1 MKKRSKSNFK
11 WKPMSNKQ
19 LKVFTWWN
27 NNSPMKDRDGIIAD
41 GAVRS
46 GKTVSMAPS
55 FVMWAMEEYDEC
67 DFAIC
72 GKTIGSLNRNVIN
85 TLKKQLRSLKYRY
98 EHKRSENLLIV
109 KKNGKTNYFYLFGG
123 KDESSQDLI
132 QGMTLAGIFFDEVA
146 LMPQSFVDQGIA
158 RLSVEGAKFWFNCN
172 PKNPKHW
179 FKLEYVDKI
188 KEKNILY
195 LHFTM
200 DDNLTLSEAVKER
213 YKRMFTGVFYKR
225 NILGL
230 WVAAEGL
237 IFQQIADD
245 YERFITAT
253 IQYNSIIS
261 LGIDW
266 GGNKSK
272 HSITATKISRDF
284 SSIQV
289 LKASTMKATGTNTK
303 QVFRWIINFI
313 KEIQDKYGTVS
324 FIFADSAEQVL
335 NNSLNGELRANK
347 INLIVQDSLKIEIKN
362 RIELWNRLLNL
373 DKMSFIENQCQSLI
387 EALQTALYDED
398 AKDDRWIDDGETSD
412 IDSLDSFDY
421 SFEYWFEEI
430 SYCLGKVA

>member
-1 MKKRSKSNFK
+1 MIITE
-11 WKPMSNKQ
+11 KQ
-19 LKVFTWWN
+19 KEFIRNATHRYNLK
-27 NNSPMKDRDGIIAD
+27 I
-41 GAVRS
+41 GARR
-46 GKTVSMAPS
+46 
-55 FVMWAMEEYDEC
+55 
-67 DFAIC
+67 C
-72 GKTIGSLNRNVIN
+72 GKTYLDILFTIPNRLLERKGLDGLNVIFGVSKGTIERNVLQPLREIYGKDLVGFIN
-85 TLKKQLRSLKYRY
+85 SQNIAILFEQEVYCLGTEKISQVSKIQGTSIKYAYGDEMAKWNKEVFIMIQASLDKPYSCLDGALNPENKNHWLKKDFLDVIEEKGLDVYTQYYTIFDNPFLPKGFV
-98 EHKRSENLLIV
+98 ENLC
-109 KKNGKTNYFYLFGG
+109 KEY
-123 KDESSQDLI
+123 
-132 QGMTLAGIFFDEVA
+132 QGTVYYN
-146 LMPQSFVDQGIA
+146 
-158 RLSVEGAKFWFNCN
+158 RL
-172 PKNPKHW
+172 
-179 FKLEYVDKI
+179 
-188 KEKNILY
+188 
-195 LHFTM
+195 
-200 DDNLTLSEAVKER
+200 
-213 YKRMFTGVFYKR
+213 
-225 NILGL
+225 ILGQ
-230 WVAAEGL
+230 WCDAEGL
-237 IFQQIADD
+237 IFQQIAND
-245 YERFITAT
+245 YKRYITT
-253 IQYNSIIS
+253 TVQLNSIIS
-261 LGIDW
+261 IGIDW

-412 IDSLDSFDY
+412 IDSLDSFNY
-421 SFEYWFEEI
+421 SFELWAEEI